1 MQIVNIRGNHW
12 CQLNHLNVYDSIP
25 HGDISLREK
34 QQIAALLFTQ
44 AKAIT
49 LNFPDV
55 QVHVTR
61 HMQLVCQPSLTDA
74 NTIVCSST
82 RKRFLLNAMWLII
95 AIQTLAS
102 ICRQLQASV

>member
-55 QVHVTR
+55 LVHVTR
-61 HMQLVCQPSLTDA
+61 HSYSLSA
-74 NTIVCSST
+74 QSHGC
-82 RKRFLLNAMWLII
+82 
-95 AIQTLAS
+95 
-102 ICRQLQASV
+102 